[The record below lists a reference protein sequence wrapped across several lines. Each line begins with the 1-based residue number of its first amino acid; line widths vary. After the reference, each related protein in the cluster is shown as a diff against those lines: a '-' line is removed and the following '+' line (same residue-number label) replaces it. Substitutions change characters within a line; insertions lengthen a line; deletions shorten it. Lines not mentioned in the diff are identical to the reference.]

1 MTKGSR
7 ERGIDD
13 LTAFSS
19 KAPPSRRA
27 KSWALLM
34 LIAYSLVLTLQVCYS
49 WWHKEELQKYSS
61 DIYVKATKLEQ
72 KVEMLEQKIKND
84 NLAHESE
91 LATEIARVRKE
102 TADAAAKVN
111 LDHKS
116 ELATEIAGAVALEK
130 KNTDKANELAAQ
142 YKAISDSFQNLK
154 APLKSVCENQAAYS
168 ETGLLDYGKI
178 TKLCEKFNA
187 IGAR

>member
-1 MTKGSR
+1 MSKGSR

-49 WWHKEELQKYSS
+49 WWHKEALQKYSS
-61 DIYVKATKLEQ
+61 DIYVKATMLEQ

-84 NLAHESE
+84 NLAH
-91 LATEIARVRKE
+91 
-102 TADAAAKVN
+102 
-111 LDHKS
+111 KS
-116 ELATEIAGAVALEK
+116 ELATEIADAVALEK

-154 APLKSVCENQAAYS
+154 APLKSVCENQTAYS